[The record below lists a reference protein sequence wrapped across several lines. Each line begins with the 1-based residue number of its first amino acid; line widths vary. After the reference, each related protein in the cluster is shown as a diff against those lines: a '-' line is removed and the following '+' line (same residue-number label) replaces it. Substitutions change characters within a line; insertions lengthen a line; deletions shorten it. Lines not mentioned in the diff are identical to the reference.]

1 MPPKTTRSVNVV
13 LALAVVLLFACQARA
28 TSFSTIYTFPL
39 PPTNGMTPNGNL
51 LYVDGALVGVT
62 RAGGS
67 GTCTVYVSGCG
78 VVYAL
83 TPGSGRA
90 WNFRL
95 LYQFSSG
102 TDAQNP
108 VGNLVRDAAG
118 NVYGAAQ
125 YGGSN
130 GFGAVYKLSL
140 SGGRVTESVIYSFT
154 NMPDGANPGAGL
166 SMDAA
171 GNIWGTTGAGGT
183 GNYGTVF
190 RLTPNSD
197 GTWTGSVIHSFTDAP
212 DGFNPQGEV
221 IFDASGNVYGTTQA
235 GGNNGT
241 YGDGVVYQLN
251 PGVGGEWTES
261 ILYTFPNVSMGYP
274 VHALLMDSAG
284 NLFGVGKSDGEQG
297 SVYEISPILG
307 GWSETTIYEFLR
319 GSHTGFE
326 PDGNL
331 VLGPQGQLVGTVR
344 DGTPQAGG
352 AIFELVQGSSGW
364 TYVILH
370 EFSNAQGGTLPN
382 SGLTQGRPGFYY
394 GTTAVGNNSAYGT
407 VYQITP

>member
-1 MPPKTTRSVNVV
+1 
-13 LALAVVLLFACQARA
+13 
-28 TSFSTIYTFPL
+28 
-39 PPTNGMTPNGNL
+39 MTPNGNL
-51 LYVDGALVGVT
+51 LYVNGALVGVT

-67 GTCTVYVSGCG
+67 GTCNVYVSGCG

-83 TPGSGRA
+83 TPGSGGA

-140 SGGRVTESVIYSFT
+140 VGGKITESVIYSFT
-154 NMPDGANPGAGL
+154 NTPDGANPGAGL

-197 GTWTGSVIHSFTDAP
+197 ETWTESVIHSFTDAP

-221 IFDASGNVYGTTQA
+221 VFDSSGNVYGTTQA
-235 GGNNGT
+235 GGDNGM
-241 YGDGVVYQLN
+241 YGDGVVYELT
-251 PGVGGEWTES
+251 PGAGGLWTES
-261 ILYTFPNVSMGYP
+261 IPYTFPNVSVGYP
-274 VHALLMDSAG
+274 VRALLMDTAG
-284 NLFGVGKSDGEQG
+284 NLFGIGESDGQQG
-297 SVYEISPILG
+297 SVYELSPSLG
-307 GWSETTIYEFLR
+307 GWTETTIYEFLR
-319 GSHTGFE
+319 GSHTGFR
-326 PDGNL
+326 PQGNL
-331 VLGPQGQLVGTVR
+331 ILGPQGQLVGTVA
-344 DGTPQAGG
+344 DGTPKAQGG
-352 AIFELVQGSSGW
+352 IFELVPGSNGW
-364 TYVILH
+364 TYVLVH
-370 EFSNAQGGTLPN
+370 KFDAARDGSFPN

-394 GTTAVGNNSAYGT
+394 GTTAVGNNDTAGS